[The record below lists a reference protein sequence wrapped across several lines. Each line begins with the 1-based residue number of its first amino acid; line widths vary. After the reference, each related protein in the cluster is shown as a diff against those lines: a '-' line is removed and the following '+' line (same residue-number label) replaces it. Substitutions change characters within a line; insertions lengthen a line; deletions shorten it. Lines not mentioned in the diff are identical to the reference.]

1 MQEENKPSKPLEKI
15 PPELILAN
23 SVHEIRT
30 PVQTIIGTLDLLS
43 DTELSKEQQNYLRQ
57 IRLGAEVLLSLV
69 DDILDFSKINSDKMP
84 LEHRPFDI
92 KNLTEN
98 AVHLISAEGFKKNLE
113 IVCDIDYSIPDLV
126 LGDSK
131 RIQQILLN
139 IVKNA
144 IKFTK
149 EGYVLVELSRK
160 DEDYLMYRITDSGIG
175 VPEKNREKIFES
187 YFQGD
192 PSISRKYGGTGL
204 GLAICKGL
212 VQMMNGEIGVER
224 NPYGGSVFY
233 FTFPFRT
240 VKENQI
246 PIYHIPVP
254 ANTKILVVDD
264 SLLAAKSLEKKLK
277 YLGIQNVATSSD
289 AKESLLTLQYAA
301 AMEEPFEI
309 VFIDMHMP
317 LFDGWNLAESIRNN
331 PLLEK
336 TRLFML
342 IPEGLMGNLAAE
354 KIDEIFDGFIY
365 KPVQIDSL
373 ENLFEKA
380 FGEEDS
386 RKLIQEL
393 ENLKS
398 IEKRISE
405 SEISEHG
412 ENRTASGLNQ
422 NQKDANPENQTRQ
435 NAEQNVQDQ
444 NANNAQDKQNAEQ
457 TSENPN
463 PKSAE
468 KNTQNKNGQNPQDE
482 QNTKQNKNIETNEI
496 PLKNLDT
503 NDIQKKDGKTENKAK
518 VLVAEDHPVNRKIL
532 AEFLRSLDA
541 EVYEAENG
549 KEALESIKK
558 HPSVQIIFMDIQ
570 MPEIDGVEATVR
582 LRKENYSGII
592 IACTANNDPENFAK
606 YVKTGMN
613 DVLVKPFKR
622 NNVKILLE
630 KWSTVINLP
639 FGAEIAFLDSKLITN
654 QELWDTDD
662 FEDTISNDWNL
673 GRQIL
678 YDFCEQTKNM
688 ISELESAVR
697 KDDFEN
703 IHRIAHTIKGSSA
716 AISANKLNYI
726 GNLISQASKSHDK
739 EEIIKQTENLRN
751 EFETFLILSGK
762 WKHLES

>member
-84 LEHRPFDI
+84 LEYRPFDI

-144 IKFTK
+144 VKFTK
-149 EGYVLVELSRK
+149 EGYVLVGLSRK
-160 DEDYLMYRITDSGIG
+160 DENYLMYRITDSGIG

-264 SLLAAKSLEKKLK
+264 SVLAAKSLEKKLK

-289 AKESLLTLQYAA
+289 AKESLLALQYAA
-301 AMEEPFEI
+301 AMEESFEI

-317 LFDGWNLAESIRNN
+317 LFDGWNLAESIRKN

-336 TRLFML
+336 TKLFML
-342 IPEGLMGNLAAE
+342 IPEGLMGNLAAD
-354 KIDEIFDGFIY
+354 KIDELFDGFIY

-373 ENLFEKA
+373 ENLFEKT

-398 IEKRISE
+398 IERKISE
-405 SEISEHG
+405 PEISG
-412 ENRTASGLNQ
+412 RDKNRTASGLNP
-422 NQKDANPENQTRQ
+422 NPEDSNPENQARQ
-435 NAEQNVQDQ
+435 NE
-444 NANNAQDKQNAEQ
+444 EQ
-457 TSENPN
+457 TAETPN

-468 KNTQNKNGQNPQDE
+468 QNTQNQNTQNPQDE
-482 QNTKQNKNIETNEI
+482 QNKKTEI
-496 PLKNLDT
+496 PPKNLDT
-503 NDIQKKDGKTENKAK
+503 NDIQKKDEKTENKVK

-639 FGAEIAFLDSKLITN
+639 AGAEIAFLDSKLITN

-678 YDFCEQTKNM
+678 HDFCEQTKNM

-716 AISANKLNYI
+716 AISANKLNCI

>member
-84 LEHRPFDI
+84 LEYRPFDI

-149 EGYVLVELSRK
+149 EGYVLVGLSRK

-264 SLLAAKSLEKKLK
+264 SVLAAKSLEKKLK
-277 YLGIQNVATSSD
+277 YLGIQNVTTSSD
-289 AKESLLTLQYAA
+289 AKESLLSLQYAA
-301 AMEEPFEI
+301 AMEESFEI

-336 TRLFML
+336 TKLFML
-342 IPEGLMGNLAAE
+342 IPEGLMGNLAAD
-354 KIDEIFDGFIY
+354 KIDELFDGFIY

-373 ENLFEKA
+373 ENLFEKT

-398 IEKRISE
+398 IERKISGP
-405 SEISEHG
+405 EISGPEISGHDK
-412 ENRTASGLNQ
+412 NRTASGLNP
-422 NQKDANPENQTRQ
+422 NPEDSNPENQARQ
-435 NAEQNVQDQ
+435 NE
-444 NANNAQDKQNAEQ
+444 KQTA
-457 TSENPN
+457 ENPN

-468 KNTQNKNGQNPQDE
+468 QNTQNQNTQNPQDE
-482 QNTKQNKNIETNEI
+482 QNTKQNKKTEI
-496 PLKNLDT
+496 PPKNLDT
-503 NDIQKKDGKTENKAK
+503 NDIQKKDEKTENKVK

-558 HPSVQIIFMDIQ
+558 HPAVQIIFMDIQ

-639 FGAEIAFLDSKLITN
+639 AGAEIAFLDSKLITN

-678 YDFCEQTKNM
+678 HDFCEQTKNM

-716 AISANKLNYI
+716 AISANKLNCI

>member
-84 LEHRPFDI
+84 LEYRPFDI

-144 IKFTK
+144 VKFTK
-149 EGYVLVELSRK
+149 EGYVLVGLSRK

-264 SLLAAKSLEKKLK
+264 SVLAAKSLEKKLK
-277 YLGIQNVATSSD
+277 YLGIQNVTTSSD
-289 AKESLLTLQYAA
+289 AKESLLALQYAA
-301 AMEEPFEI
+301 AMEESFEI

-336 TRLFML
+336 TKLFML
-342 IPEGLMGNLAAE
+342 IPEGLMGNLAAD
-354 KIDEIFDGFIY
+354 KIDELFDGFIY

-373 ENLFEKA
+373 ENLFEKT

-398 IEKRISE
+398 IERKISE
-405 SEISEHG
+405 PEISG
-412 ENRTASGLNQ
+412 RDKNRTASGLNP
-422 NQKDANPENQTRQ
+422 NPEDSNPENQARQ
-435 NAEQNVQDQ
+435 NE
-444 NANNAQDKQNAEQ
+444 EQ
-457 TSENPN
+457 TAENPN

-468 KNTQNKNGQNPQDE
+468 QNTQNQNTQNPQDE
-482 QNTKQNKNIETNEI
+482 QNTKQNKKTEI
-496 PLKNLDT
+496 PPKNLDT
-503 NDIQKKDGKTENKAK
+503 NDIQKKDEKTENKVK

-532 AEFLRSLDA
+532 AEFLRSLDS

-639 FGAEIAFLDSKLITN
+639 AGAEIAFLDSKLITN

-678 YDFCEQTKNM
+678 HDFCEQTKNM

-716 AISANKLNYI
+716 AISANKLNCI

>member
-84 LEHRPFDI
+84 LEYRPFDI

-144 IKFTK
+144 VKFTK
-149 EGYVLVELSRK
+149 EGYVLVGLSRK

-264 SLLAAKSLEKKLK
+264 SVLAAKSLEKKLK
-277 YLGIQNVATSSD
+277 YLGIQNVTTSSD
-289 AKESLLTLQYAA
+289 AKESLLALQYAA
-301 AMEEPFEI
+301 AMEESFEI

-336 TRLFML
+336 TKLFML
-342 IPEGLMGNLAAE
+342 IPEGLMGNLAAD
-354 KIDEIFDGFIY
+354 KIDELFDGFIY

-373 ENLFEKA
+373 ENLFEKT

-398 IEKRISE
+398 IERKISE
-405 SEISEHG
+405 PEISG
-412 ENRTASGLNQ
+412 RDKNRTASGLNP
-422 NQKDANPENQTRQ
+422 NPEDSNPENQARQ
-435 NAEQNVQDQ
+435 NE
-444 NANNAQDKQNAEQ
+444 EQ
-457 TSENPN
+457 TAENPN

-468 KNTQNKNGQNPQDE
+468 QNTQNQNTQNPQDE
-482 QNTKQNKNIETNEI
+482 QNTKQNKKTEI
-496 PLKNLDT
+496 PPKNLDT
-503 NDIQKKDGKTENKAK
+503 NDIQKKDEKTENKVK

-532 AEFLRSLDA
+532 AEFLRSLDS

-639 FGAEIAFLDSKLITN
+639 AGAEIAFLDSKLITN

-678 YDFCEQTKNM
+678 HDFCEQTKNM

-716 AISANKLNYI
+716 AISANKLNCI

-739 EEIIKQTENLRN
+739 EEITKQTENLRN

>member
-43 DTELSKEQQNYLRQ
+43 DTDLSKDQKNYLRQ

-69 DDILDFSKINSDKMP
+69 DDILDFSKINSDKMT
-84 LEHRPFDI
+84 LEYRPFDV
-92 KNLTEN
+92 KSLTEN
-98 AVHLISAEGFKKNLE
+98 AVHLISMEGFRKNLE

-131 RIQQILLN
+131 KIQQILLN

-144 IKFTK
+144 IKFTD

-160 DEDYLMYRITDSGIG
+160 DEDYLMYRVTDSGIG

-254 ANTKILVVDD
+254 ANTKILAVDD
-264 SLLAAKSLEKKLK
+264 SILAAKSLEKKLK

-289 AKESLLTLQYAA
+289 AKESLLVLQYAA
-301 AMEEPFEI
+301 LMEDPFDI

-317 LFDGWNLAESIRNN
+317 LFDGWNLAESIRKN

-342 IPEGLMGNLAAE
+342 VPEGLMGNFAAE
-354 KIDEIFDGFIY
+354 KIDKFFDGFIY
-365 KPVQIDSL
+365 KPVQIDLL
-373 ENLFEKA
+373 ENLFEKN

-386 RKLIQEL
+386 RKLIEEL
-393 ENLKS
+393 ESLKS
-398 IEKRISE
+398 LEKRISE
-405 SEISEHG
+405 SERE
-412 ENRTASGLNQ
+412 TA
-422 NQKDANPENQTRQ
+422 A
-435 NAEQNVQDQ
+435 AEQNP
-444 NANNAQDKQNAEQ
+444 AQSAEQ
-457 TSENPN
+457 TEKEN
-463 PKSAE
+463 AA
-468 KNTQNKNGQNPQDE
+468 QNPAENIDASDAQDLSSCG
-482 QNTKQNKNIETNEI
+482 NI
-496 PLKNLDT
+496 
-503 NDIQKKDGKTENKAK
+503 K
-518 VLVAEDHPVNRKIL
+518 VLVAEDHPVNRRIL
-532 AEFLRSLDA
+532 AEFLRSLEA

-549 KEALESIKK
+549 KEALESMKK
-558 HPSVQIIFMDIQ
+558 HPSIQIIFMDIQ
-570 MPEIDGVEATVR
+570 MPEIDGVEASVR

-592 IACTANNDPENFAK
+592 IACTANNDPENFSK
-606 YVKTGMN
+606 YVRNGMN

-622 NNVKILLE
+622 SNVKILLE
-630 KWSTVINLP
+630 KWNTVLNLP
-639 FGAEIAFLDSKLITN
+639 AAPEIAFMDSKLITN
-654 QELWDTDD
+654 SELWDTDD
-662 FEDTISNDWNL
+662 FEDTIANDWNL

-678 YDFCEQTKNM
+678 HDFCEQTKKL
-688 ISELESAVR
+688 IRELEKSAGSA
-697 KDDFEN
+697 KEEDFEN
-703 IHRIAHTIKGSSA
+703 IRRIAHTIKGSSA
-716 AISANKLNYI
+716 AISANKLNQI
-726 GNLISQASKSHDK
+726 ASLISNASKSRDK
-739 EEIIKQTENLRN
+739 EEITRQTENFRN
-751 EFETFLILSGK
+751 EFETFLSLCGK
-762 WKHLES
+762 WRHLES

>member
-84 LEHRPFDI
+84 LEYRPFDI

-149 EGYVLVELSRK
+149 EGYVLVGLSRK

-264 SLLAAKSLEKKLK
+264 SVLAAKSLEKKLK
-277 YLGIQNVATSSD
+277 YLGIQNVTTSSD
-289 AKESLLTLQYAA
+289 AKESLLSLQYAA
-301 AMEEPFEI
+301 AMEESFEI

-336 TRLFML
+336 TKLFML
-342 IPEGLMGNLAAE
+342 IPEGLMGNLAAD
-354 KIDEIFDGFIY
+354 KIDELFDGFIY

-373 ENLFEKA
+373 ENLFEKT

-398 IEKRISE
+398 IERKISGP
-405 SEISEHG
+405 EISGPEISGHDK
-412 ENRTASGLNQ
+412 NRTASGLNP
-422 NQKDANPENQTRQ
+422 NPEDSNPENQARQ
-435 NAEQNVQDQ
+435 NEKQTAENPNQKSAEQN
-444 NANNAQDKQNAEQ
+444 
-457 TSENPN
+457 
-463 PKSAE
+463 
-468 KNTQNKNGQNPQDE
+468 TQNQNTQNPQDE
-482 QNTKQNKNIETNEI
+482 QNTKQNKKTEI
-496 PLKNLDT
+496 PPKNLDT
-503 NDIQKKDGKTENKAK
+503 NDIQKKDEKTENKVK

-558 HPSVQIIFMDIQ
+558 HPAVQIIFMDIQ

-639 FGAEIAFLDSKLITN
+639 AGAEIAFLDSKLITN

-678 YDFCEQTKNM
+678 HDFCEQTKNM

-716 AISANKLNYI
+716 AISANKLNCI